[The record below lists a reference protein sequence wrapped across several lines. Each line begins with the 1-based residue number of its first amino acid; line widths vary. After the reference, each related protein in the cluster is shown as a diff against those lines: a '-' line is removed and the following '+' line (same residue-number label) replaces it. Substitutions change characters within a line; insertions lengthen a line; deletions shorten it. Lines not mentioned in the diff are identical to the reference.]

1 MWYELLLFAAHK
13 SSLDKMNT
21 GPTGPSMPVCWFIVG
36 FMTILG
42 LIVTLSPTKRTIE
55 FKKPQDE

>member
-1 MWYELLLFAAHK
+1 MWYEFLLLAKK
-13 SSLDKMNT
+13 SAEVPS

-42 LIVTLSPTKRTIE
+42 RIVTLTPTKRTIE

>member
-1 MWYELLLFAAHK
+1 VTVI
-13 SSLDKMNT
+13 S
-21 GPTGPSMPVCWFIVG
+21 GPSGPSMPMCWAIVG

-42 LIVTLSPTKRTIE
+42 LIVTLSPTKRTID

>member
-1 MWYELLLFAAHK
+1 MWYELLLLAK
-13 SSLDKMNT
+13 PSVTVVT
-21 GPTGPSMPVCWFIVG
+21 GPSGPSMPMCSFIVG

>member
-1 MWYELLLFAAHK
+1 MWYEFLLLAKKTAEVP
-13 SSLDKMNT
+13 S
-21 GPTGPSMPVCWFIVG
+21 GPTGPNMPVCWFIVG

-55 FKKPQDE
+55 FKKPHDE

>member
-1 MWYELLLFAAHK
+1 MWNEFLLLAKK
-13 SSLDKMNT
+13 SAEVPS
-21 GPTGPSMPVCWFIVG
+21 GPTGPSMSMCWAIVG

-42 LIVTLSPTKRTIE
+42 LIVTLSPTKRTID

>member
-1 MWYELLLFAAHK
+1 MWYELLLLAKHK
-13 SSLDKMNT
+13 GSEAVST

-42 LIVTLSPTKRTIE
+42 LIVTLSPAKRTTD